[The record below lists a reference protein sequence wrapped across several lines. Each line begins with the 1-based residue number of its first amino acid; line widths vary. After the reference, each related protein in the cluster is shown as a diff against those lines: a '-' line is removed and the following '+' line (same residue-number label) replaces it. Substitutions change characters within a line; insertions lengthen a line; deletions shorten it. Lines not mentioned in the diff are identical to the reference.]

1 MLGVTTMIRPANSP
15 AQPDP
20 VSRLPMTTI
29 SAAATAIAITDGMR
43 RATGLEPSATQRV
56 ATSSLPMELSR
67 AIPHQPSTSMAAAAM
82 AGGTQA
88 AAVAA
93 HPVVRAL

>member
-1 MLGVTTMIRPANSP
+1 
-15 AQPDP
+15 
-20 VSRLPMTTI
+20 
-29 SAAATAIAITDGMR
+29 
-43 RATGLEPSATQRV
+43 QRV

-67 AIPHQPSTSMAAAAM
+67 AIPHHPRTSMAAAAT

-93 HPVVRAL
+93 HPVVRARAAPAAGGGADPAAGSGGGGVLSRCGVGAGLTAHQEARQRTPRRSPAISRAR